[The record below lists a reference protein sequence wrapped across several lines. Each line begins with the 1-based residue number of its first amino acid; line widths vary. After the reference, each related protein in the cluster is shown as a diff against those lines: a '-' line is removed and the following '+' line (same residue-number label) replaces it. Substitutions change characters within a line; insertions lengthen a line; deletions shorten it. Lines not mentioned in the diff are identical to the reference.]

1 MLSFA
6 FEVSTR
12 HLIIRLGRFEF
23 YVQREEGPSPY
34 RVIREPGCVAVDLPC
49 ASIYF
54 SNHKQAV
61 PLSH

>member
-1 MLSFA
+1 MLSFT

-12 HLIIRLGRFEF
+12 HLFICLGRFEF

-34 RVIREPGCVAVDLPC
+34 RVIREPGCVTIDLPC

-54 SNHKQAV
+54 TKHKQV
-61 PLSH
+61 GPLSH